1 MIRALDNQLIFLVKL
16 KYVFYLPLFQPY
28 PAIFIFSFYRPRFFF
43 CHFLNFFFFFFA
55 EELLLTFLVVQFRSV
70 SNEFSQFCLI

>member
-1 MIRALDNQLIFLVKL
+1 MLRALDNQLIFLVKL

-28 PAIFIFSFYRPRFFF
+28 PAIFIFSFYRPQFFF
-43 CHFLNFFFFFFA
+43 CHFLNFFFFFA

-70 SNEFSQFCLI
+70 SNEFCLI